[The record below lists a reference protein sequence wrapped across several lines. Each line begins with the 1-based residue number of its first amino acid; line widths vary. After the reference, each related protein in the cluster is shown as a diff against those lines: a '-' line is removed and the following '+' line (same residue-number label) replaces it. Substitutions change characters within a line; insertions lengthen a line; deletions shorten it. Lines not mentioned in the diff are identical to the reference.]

1 MYPVNMAQ
9 PAPLNQPGY
18 APGVPPGVPQVP
30 NQGMIYA
37 PATQMGL
44 KVRPVGSY
52 DEAKAVPTD
61 FLGNM
66 LVLTDLSHGK
76 IYTKV
81 LDPATGSPIFKSYS
95 LDPDTIQAEPQS
107 QPQPIEHTDPQA
119 PPYDAKIEID
129 RLRTKLNYIKQE
141 LGIKEET
148 T

>member
-9 PAPLNQPGY
+9 PAPLNPSGY
-18 APGVPPGVPQVP
+18 VPGVPPGVQPNP
-30 NQGMIYA
+30 NQGMYA
-37 PATQMGL
+37 PTPQMGF

-107 QPQPIEHTDPQA
+107 QPQPIEHTEPQA
-119 PPYDAKIEID
+119 PPYDAKSEID
-129 RLRTKLNYIKQE
+129 RLRTELNHIKQE